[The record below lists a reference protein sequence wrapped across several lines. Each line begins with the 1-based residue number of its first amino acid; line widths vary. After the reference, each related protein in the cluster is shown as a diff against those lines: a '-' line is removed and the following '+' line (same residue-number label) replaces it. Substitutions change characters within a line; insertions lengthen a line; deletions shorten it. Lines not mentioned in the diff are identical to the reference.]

1 MSVTKSLSA
10 RTLCQGYSIWFIPI
24 KILQG
29 HYHSHCAA
37 ETEVQ
42 ARNQQIQGLH
52 SSVWWNLCV
61 FALLMLPFILP
72 HFFSWESPSFST
84 FWIQLAILRKRW
96 LTGQFF
102 QWRMKITKSLPS
114 LQWRGP
120 WRRLRRK
127 LRRRVRVVCWHL
139 KGMGRHGDNIG
150 Q

>member
-1 MSVTKSLSA
+1 MTKSLSA
-10 RTLCQGYSIWFIPI
+10 RTLCQGYSIWFILI

-42 ARNQQIQGLH
+42 ARNRQIQGLH
-52 SSVWWNLCV
+52 SVSDETCV
-61 FALLMLPFILP
+61 FLPSWYSGFILP
-72 HFFSWESPSFST
+72 RFFSWESPSFST

-120 WRRLRRK
+120 WRRLRGK
-127 LRRRVRVVCWHL
+127 LRSGVEVVCWHL
-139 KGMGRHGDNIG
+139 KGMGRHGDNSG